1 MKCYINVPQQSVETW
16 VHSQSPVFGED
27 SWKDCRFSYVL
38 IKLCLVI
45 QVTEDILKPD
55 TIFPSFY
62 VY

>member
-16 VHSQSPVFGED
+16 VHSHSPVFGED

-55 TIFPSFY
+55 TIFPLFY